1 MDPKEL
7 ADRYVAVWIEPDTEQ
22 RRKRIA
28 QLWAEDGVHIL
39 EPPLEVRETAATLG
53 MTPTLKARG
62 HDALQVRVTRSYE
75 QFIAPGEFV
84 FRARDNAA
92 RLDDVVK
99 FSWRWCAPTTARC
112 RASAWRSLCWTTTTG
127 SGSTTSSSR
136 GERERGCSG
145 AGADRTGKVVVS
157 SWESS
162 VPNRNTLP
170 ETGEGS
176 VWAAWV
182 SGQVSWKTVPGAGI
196 AELAIKKRCPA
207 SRRACARLGR
217 RGSPSPIG

>member
-99 FSWRWCAPTTARC
+99 FSWEMVRTND
-112 RASAWRSLCWTTTTG
+112 
-127 SGSTTSSSR
+127 
-136 GERERGCSG
+136 GE
-145 AGADRTGKVVVS
+145 
-157 SWESS
+157 
-162 VPNRNTLP
+162 
-170 ETGEGS
+170 
-176 VWAAWV
+176 V
-182 SGQVSWKTVPGAGI
+182 SGVGLEVLVLDDDRIRVDYQFI
-196 AELAIKKRCPA
+196 ER
-207 SRRACARLGR
+207 
-217 RGSPSPIG
+217 